1 MEKSDI
7 LDVKRIL
14 ILTAAN
20 DPARD
25 AAARQLQATVAR
37 VAPRDARVD
46 RVDPAAHAPD
56 WSERLR
62 SPFQAGALA
71 LRSSLLDLLRGIRPD
86 VVVALHPAYAT
97 LLGELDRSG
106 RPRDYAL
113 TALVVEPGEI
123 GWDGTPVDA
132 FLVPNEIVA
141 ASLPHAEP
149 GRVKILGFPTLGPA
163 EGLRP
168 HLARGL
174 RVLWVVQGVGRKG
187 PKLLER
193 LLAHK
198 DASLTVVTDDAEMST
213 LVREAS
219 ADHPVELVADPAR
232 IPALLARH
240 HLVIGPPE
248 TALWQEAIVAGCPLI
263 VFRGDGAAARV
274 NTELLRRANVGG
286 VAERPREVVE
296 WIGRAACDD
305 GRVLKLWQRNAV
317 PLGRPHGAEAIA
329 RFLLA
334 QAAAPPVP
342 HLRPLESLPATKVL
356 PVSRTGAEKKLLL
369 CDLHTHTTWS
379 DGKLTI
385 PELVDFYGQRGFDC
399 ICVTDHLCDPDRLL
413 GRLVNL
419 TGLVIPPGDVARYFA
434 AIEREKKRAWAQ
446 YKMLLLAG
454 IEFNKD
460 GYTPKSSAHLLG
472 VDLREPIDPTLDLP
486 ALIGEIHAQ
495 GGLAIASHPHEIKSE
510 WGKNTLYL
518 WEHVDEFAPLLDAWE
533 IANRDDLFNPVGLRK
548 LPFIASS
555 DFHKPKHIHSW
566 KTLLWCEKDPEAIK
580 QCIRLNRDVSLTLY
594 RDHRFGLEERDEM
607 STPALAQAGS
617 R

>member
-1 MEKSDI
+1 VERSDK
-7 LDVKRIL
+7 LGVKRIL
-14 ILTAAN
+14 ILTAEA
-20 DPARD
+20 DAARD
-25 AAARQLQATVAR
+25 TAARQLQASFER
-37 VAPRDARVD
+37 VAPREARVD

-71 LRSSLLDLLRGIRPD
+71 LRSALLDLLRGIRPD
-86 VVVALHPAYAT
+86 VVVALHPAYAA
-97 LLGELDRSG
+97 LLGELDRGG
-106 RPRDYAL
+106 RTRDYAL

-123 GWDGTPVDA
+123 GWDRAPVDA
-132 FLVPNEIVA
+132 FIVPNDLVA
-141 ASLPHAEP
+141 AALPHTETF
-149 GRVKILGFPTLGPA
+149 RIKTLGYPVLGPA

-168 HLARGL
+168 HLVRGL
-174 RVLWVVQGVGRKG
+174 RVLWIARGVGRKG

-193 LLAHK
+193 LLAYEE
-198 DASLTVVTDDAEMST
+198 ASLTVVTDDAEIST

-219 ADHPVELVADPAR
+219 VGRQVELVTDFAR
-232 IPALLARH
+232 VPALLARH
-240 HLVIGPPE
+240 HLVVAPPE

-263 VFRGDGAAARV
+263 AFRPDDSAGHANAD
-274 NTELLRRANVGG
+274 LLRRANAGG
-286 VAERPREVVE
+286 VAERPKEVVE
-296 WIGRAACDD
+296 WIERAARDD
-305 GRVLKLWQRNAV
+305 GRVLELWRRNAE
-317 PLGRPHGAEAIA
+317 PLGQPHGAEAIV
-329 RFLLA
+329 RFLLE
-334 QAAAPPVP
+334 QAAVPPVP
-342 HLRPLESLPATKVL
+342 RL
-356 PVSRTGAEKKLLL
+356 PVLDKPVAAKAIVRPGSGAEKKLLL

-379 DGKLTI
+379 DGKLTV

-419 TGLVIPPGDVARYFA
+419 TGLVIPPGEVARYLA
-434 AIEREKKRAWAQ
+434 AIEREKKRAWSQ
-446 YKMLLLAG
+446 YKMLLMAG

-594 RDHRFGLEERDEM
+594 RDHRFGLEEREERA
-607 STPALAQAGS
+607 TPALVQVS

>member
-1 MEKSDI
+1 M
-7 LDVKRIL
+7 KRIL
-14 ILTAAN
+14 ILTATA
-20 DPARD
+20 DAARD
-25 AAARQLQATVAR
+25 AAARQLQAALAR
-37 VAPRDARVD
+37 VAPREARVD
-46 RVDPAAHAPD
+46 VVDPAVQAPD

-71 LRSSLLDLLRGIRPD
+71 LRGALLDLLRGIRPD
-86 VVVALHPAYAT
+86 VVVVLHPAYAA

-106 RPRDYAL
+106 RARDYAL
-113 TALVVEPGEI
+113 TALVVEPEEI
-123 GWDGTPVDA
+123 GWDRAPVDA
-132 FLVPNEIVA
+132 FIVPNDFVA
-141 ASLPHAEP
+141 AALPRTGPASV
-149 GRVKILGFPTLGPA
+149 RMLGYPVLGPA

-168 HLARGL
+168 HLERGL
-174 RVLWVVQGVGRKG
+174 RVLWIAQGAGRKG
-187 PKLLER
+187 PKLLDR
-193 LLAHK
+193 LLAYE
-198 DASLTVVTDDAEMST
+198 DAALTVVTDDAEIST

-219 ADHPVELVADPAR
+219 VGRPVELVADFAR
-232 IPALLARH
+232 VPALLARH
-240 HLVIGPPE
+240 HLVIAPPK

-263 VFRGDGAAARV
+263 AFRPESAAG
-274 NTELLRRANVGG
+274 RANAALLQRANAGG
-286 VAERPREVVE
+286 VAERPKEAVE
-296 WIGRAACDD
+296 WIERAARDG
-305 GRVLKLWQRNAV
+305 GRVLELWRRNAV
-317 PLGRPHGAEAIA
+317 PLGQPHGAEAIA
-329 RFLLA
+329 RFLLE
-334 QAAAPPVP
+334 QAAVPPVP
-342 HLRPLESLPATKVL
+342 RLRPLEKPADGPTPIRPL
-356 PVSRTGAEKKLLL
+356 SHGGAEKKLLL

-419 TGLVIPPGDVARYFA
+419 TGLVIPPGEVARYFA

-446 YKMLLLAG
+446 YKMLLMAG

-460 GYTPKSSAHLLG
+460 GYTPKTSAHLLG

-594 RDHRFGLEERDEM
+594 RDHRFGLEERDDIAA
-607 STPALAQAGS
+607 PALVQAG